1 MLNLYYDKELE
12 GRLVINATIDKTG
25 LTMCVHLASICLC
38 ACVLPFSTSVSRS
51 LDTDFALS
59 GIFEKY
65 IPFFELHNYCR
76 FVKCKRDINY
86 LGATIVWELRH
97 VGLTSL
103 LEYRNQV
110 PKKGYK
116 LLGEKNSL
124 GVKVGWVNKSVRIS
138 KTRSSKRDIHY
149 LGGVFGS

>member
-1 MLNLYYDKELE
+1 M
-12 GRLVINATIDKTG
+12 
-25 LTMCVHLASICLC
+25 
-38 ACVLPFSTSVSRS
+38 
-51 LDTDFALS
+51 
-59 GIFEKY
+59 
-65 IPFFELHNYCR
+65 

-86 LGATIVWELRH
+86 LGATLVWELRY
-97 VGLTSL
+97 VGLTSS

-149 LGGVFGS
+149 LGGLWELR